1 MEIELDIEKI
11 EEFITSDNFIQFIIN
26 NTTQFDTAAFILQT
40 LTEKL
45 NEIKQENK

>member
-11 EEFITSDNFIQFIIN
+11 EEFVTSDNFIQFIIN
-26 NTTQFDTAAFILQT
+26 NTTQFGTAAFILQT